1 MKERRTVR
9 KKNMPDEKKCKFFVV
24 FYIERYQCGVTYI
37 RNYIK
42 IEWKFVTANENLK
55 KTDI

>member
-24 FYIERYQCGVTYI
+24 FYIERYQCGATYI

-42 IEWKFVTANENLK
+42 IEWKFVTAN
-55 KTDI
+55 